1 MEEQGKSEVEENFP
15 EYLDWS
21 NTFETLEKAYEQGI
35 FVLVIGP
42 KGTGKTTLVREF
54 ATVSYTHLRA
64 HETRGTLVCR
74 LLL

>member
-1 MEEQGKSEVEENFP
+1 MEEQGKSEVEDKFP

-54 ATVSYTHLRA
+54 AKKKSVKLDTQSKQNLF
-64 HETRGTLVCR
+64 
-74 LLL
+74 

>member
-1 MEEQGKSEVEENFP
+1 MEEQNKSDFEENFP

-21 NTFETLEKAYEQGI
+21 NAFETLEKAHEQGI

-54 ATVSYTHLRA
+54 ANKK
-64 HETRGTLVCR
+64 
-74 LLL
+74 